1 MGTLERPVGA
11 RSQEP
16 SRHPTGAASREKTVS
31 DNNQILRLLATIREE
46 VADIRSR
53 QEELYELLLGYK
65 DQIQDVKK
73 TVVDGLSGLPDS
85 PYIAGQL
92 VPAPDSVEDI
102 DEFGQLLAAYLHK
115 APRGQGRTPP
125 RDVSFE
131 PPREVDESEI
141 VLEKGEAP
149 ETRGRR
155 RSGGGGGGGGGR
167 SSGGGGLER
176 GPDRSVTEIDLDDD
190 GDDEKAKKK
199 RRRRRRKKK
208 PAGAED

>member
-1 MGTLERPVGA
+1 
-11 RSQEP
+11 
-16 SRHPTGAASREKTVS
+16 VS

-65 DQIQDVKK
+65 DQIQEVKK
-73 TVVDGLSGLPDS
+73 SVVDGLVGLPDS

-92 VPAPDSVEDI
+92 VPAPDSIEDV
-102 DEFGQLLAAYLHK
+102 DEFGQLLATYLHK

-125 RDVSFE
+125 RDVSFQS
-131 PPREVDESEI
+131 PADVDEEDV
-141 VLEKGEAP
+141 VLEKGENI
-149 ETRGRR
+149 ETGRKRR
-155 RSGGGGGGGGGR
+155 RNGGGGG
-167 SSGGGGLER
+167 SGGGLER

-190 GDDEKAKKK
+190 DDGKVKKK

-208 PAGAED
+208 TSSSADD

>member
-1 MGTLERPVGA
+1 M
-11 RSQEP
+11 
-16 SRHPTGAASREKTVS
+16 S

-73 TVVDGLSGLPDS
+73 TVEDGLSGLPKS

-92 VPAPDSVEDI
+92 VPAPDTVEEV

-125 RDVSFE
+125 RDVSFD
-131 PPREVDESEI
+131 PPREVDPSEI

-149 ETRGRR
+149 EGRR
-155 RSGGGGGGGGGR
+155 RRGGGGGGGR
-167 SSGGGGLER
+167 GGGGLER
-176 GPDRSVTEIDLDDD
+176 GPDRSVTEIDLDDEGD
-190 GDDEKAKKK
+190 GKPKKK

>member
-1 MGTLERPVGA
+1 M
-11 RSQEP
+11 
-16 SRHPTGAASREKTVS
+16 S

-73 TVVDGLSGLPDS
+73 TVEDGLSGLPKS

-92 VPAPDSVEDI
+92 VPAPDAIEEV
-102 DEFGQLLAAYLHK
+102 DEFGQLLATYLHK

-131 PPREVDESEI
+131 PPPEVDPKDI

-149 ETRGRR
+149 EGRR
-155 RSGGGGGGGGGR
+155 RRGGGGGGR
-167 SSGGGGLER
+167 GGGGLER

-190 GDDEKAKKK
+190 GEGKTKKK

>member
-1 MGTLERPVGA
+1 
-11 RSQEP
+11 
-16 SRHPTGAASREKTVS
+16 VS

-73 TVVDGLSGLPDS
+73 TVEDGLSGLPKS

-92 VPAPDSVEDI
+92 VPAPDAIEGV
-102 DEFGQLLAAYLHK
+102 DEFGQLLATYLAK

-125 RDVSFE
+125 RDVSFQS
-131 PPREVDESEI
+131 PPEVDPSDI
-141 VLEKGEAP
+141 VLEKGEGLDGGGA
-149 ETRGRR
+149 RRR
-155 RSGGGGGGGGGR
+155 RSGGGGGGSR
-167 SSGGGGLER
+167 GGGGLER

-190 GDDEKAKKK
+190 GDGKTKKK

>member
-1 MGTLERPVGA
+1 M
-11 RSQEP
+11 
-16 SRHPTGAASREKTVS
+16 S

-65 DQIQDVKK
+65 DQIQEVKK
-73 TVVDGLSGLPDS
+73 TVEDGLSGLPKS

-92 VPAPDSVEDI
+92 VPAPDAIEEV
-102 DEFGQLLAAYLHK
+102 DEFGQLLATYLAK

-131 PPREVDESEI
+131 SPPEVDPSDI
-141 VLEKGEAP
+141 VLEKGEGLDGGGA
-149 ETRGRR
+149 RSGGRR
-155 RSGGGGGGGGGR
+155 RSGGGGGGGSR
-167 SSGGGGLER
+167 GGGGLER

-190 GDDEKAKKK
+190 GDKTKKK